1 MFNSFGVADRNV
13 FVDPALHAGLLNF
26 NPRGINTKDSRTFT
40 HVLLWWQIE
49 VSLFTV
55 LSAALCKTPEHL
67 NYRYFCLNMKLVD
80 VVVLSLAVAFLII
93 GIHQTMVVGFG
104 KAYWAIMLSL
114 VLYFVFNFRKK
125 K

>member
-1 MFNSFGVADRNV
+1 MTNPFEGLCM
-13 FVDPALHAGLLNF
+13 PAQE
-26 NPRGINTKDSRTFT
+26 P
-40 HVLLWWQIE
+40 
-49 VSLFTV
+49 
-55 LSAALCKTPEHL
+55 

-80 VVVLSLAVAFLII
+80 VLVLSLAVAFLII